1 MRLELAIAASCL
13 ALTATPASAQIVLDG
28 GNGANL
34 DVETFEPKPLGF
46 PGIGRARNLRWGEWA
61 VGGFVSY
68 ANSPLVLFEG
78 RLQVG
83 EVVRNRLSVDLV
95 GGLGLTEW
103 LEVQAALPFTVW
115 QSGDDGLPTGDL
127 ATAGL
132 RDVRLAAKITLLTQY
147 RGGAPLGLAIRPE
160 VQLPT
165 GDDDAF
171 LGAGSLRFTPSAIVE
186 RTFDLLWGLHFA
198 GSVGLNLRPD
208 ANVGNIDVRDE
219 LNLRLGAGLGLPNWL
234 GGRPI
239 LFAEIATATRL
250 DAPFSEPELN
260 PFVGRFGLRFEK
272 GTSYR
277 DRLHGTGGFGA
288 GTTRGYGAPDAQVF
302 AGLVWERRLGD
313 RDGDGILDRDD
324 ACPDEP
330 EDFDGFEDEDGCPD
344 FDRDRDGI
352 PDDLDACPD
361 DPEDLD
367 GFQDEDGCPDPDN
380 DRDEVPD
387 VEDGCP
393 NEPEDFDG
401 FDDDDGCPE
410 EDSDRDGVPD
420 DVDECPEE
428 KETIN
433 GIDDEDGCPDEGE
446 PQVEVT
452 TEKVTIDSRI
462 EFDFNSD
469 RIRKESFSILDQV
482 ALTLKANPQLAK
494 VRVEGHTDDRGSEA
508 YNQRLSQARAESV
521 VRYLVSKGVS
531 KARLEARG
539 FGESL
544 PRVPG
549 TGEQVWAK
557 NRRVEFTVLERG
569 SDDSADAQGTSD

>member
-1 MRLELAIAASCL
+1 VRSRFAIFLAG
-13 ALTATPASAQIVLDG
+13 ALWAGSASAQIVLDG
-28 GNGANL
+28 GDGANL
-34 DVETFEPKPLGF
+34 DVETFEPRPLGF
-46 PGIGRARNLRWGEWA
+46 PGIGRAENLRWGEWA

-68 ANSPLVLFEG
+68 ANSPLVLYEG

-95 GGLGLTEW
+95 GAVGLLEW

-115 QSGDDGLPTGDL
+115 QSGDDGLPTGEL
-127 ATAGL
+127 TTAGL
-132 RDVRLAAKITLLTQY
+132 RDLRLALKATLLAQS
-147 RGGAPLGLAIRPE
+147 RGAPLGLALRPE
-160 VQLPT
+160 VHLPT

-171 LGAGSLRFTPSAIVE
+171 LGAGSVRFTPSAVVE
-186 RTFDLLWGLHFA
+186 RSFTLLWGLHFA
-198 GSVGLNLRPD
+198 GALGLNLRPD
-208 ANVGNIDVRDE
+208 ADVGNIDVRDE
-219 LNLRLGAGLGLPNWL
+219 ISLRLGAGMGLPKW
-234 GGRPI
+234 GPAVRPL
-239 LFAEIATATRL
+239 LFAEVATLTRL

-260 PFVGRFGLRFEK
+260 PFVGRFGLRIETD
-272 GTSYR
+272 TSYR
-277 DRLHGTGGFGA
+277 DRLHATGGFGA

-302 AGLVWERRLGD
+302 AGAVWQRRLGD

-344 FDRDRDGI
+344 IDRDRDGV
-352 PDDLDACPD
+352 PDDMDVCPD
-361 DPEDLD
+361 DPEDQD
-367 GFQDEDGCPDPDN
+367 GFEDEDGCPDPDN
-380 DRDEVPD
+380 DRDGVPD
-387 VEDGCP
+387 LEDGCP
-393 NEPEDFDG
+393 LEPEDLDG
-401 FDDDDGCPE
+401 FDDADGCPE

-433 GIDDEDGCPDEGE
+433 GIDDDDGCPDEGE

-452 TEKVTIDSRI
+452 TEKVSIDSRI
-462 EFDFNSD
+462 EFDFDSD

-482 ALTLKANPQLAK
+482 ALTLKANPQLER
-494 VRVEGHTDDRGSEA
+494 VRVEGHTDERGAES

-521 VRYLVSKGVS
+521 VRYLVGKGVS
-531 KARLEARG
+531 RSRLEARG

-549 TGEQVWAK
+549 TGEEVWAT

-569 SDDSADAQGTSD
+569 SED